1 MADYDKLVEKFFQQK
16 EKVLGPD
23 ELRNLL
29 IQEYRERLSEAS
41 KQAQERVLK
50 LPRLQISENWGK
62 ENTIERAEL
71 ERIVDTA
78 TRGHAG
84 VFEKLKIIQQ
94 QMTQLSSKGFTE
106 IKNPRRILSQI
117 MILETMNRLFK
128 SFQPSPAGFINEA
141 LLSVFY
147 GGLQKG
153 AGQANVA
160 KDIAD
165 VNDADGTPISIK
177 TKGKGGLIV
186 DGSIENLYTTINTT
200 KNKKVYFDI
209 YEKLTTGDDK
219 KGGHVGTLRVFRFYV
234 DANNINDFL
243 GKDYFNVVDGKLVP
257 KGEFKVSGK
266 ETSASSEQE
275 LTEAT
280 VVEKRNEV
288 IKKIVDSEKVFSEKE
303 MEQLLATANVS
314 IKNPK
319 IFSAMKQAVIDAARQ
334 QEDPDKFEIM
344 KKNISVMAKM
354 EISSR
359 EIEKYTSGG
368 LDREFKVNQ
377 SHWQAFAEQ
386 QGFIDDITL
395 TFSDDNLTKML
406 ETAVELLD
414 KQIVEIFNNLDGFSN
429 TISAYLTSL
438 AKNRNAIGSKALEY
452 AAKLEPQTQEV
463 IKTAAS
469 DEEK

>member
-1 MADYDKLVEKFFQQK
+1 MADYDKLVESFFQKQ
-16 EKVLGPD
+16 EKVLGAQ
-23 ELRNLL
+23 ELRNIL
-29 IQEYRERLSEAS
+29 IQEYRDSLLEAGR
-41 KQAQERVLK
+41 QTEDRVLK

-78 TRGHAG
+78 TRGHPG

-94 QMTQLSSKGFTE
+94 QMTQLSSKAFTE

-257 KGEFKVSGK
+257 KGEFKVAGK
-266 ETSASSEQE
+266 ESGNPSEQE

-280 VVEKRNEV
+280 VAEKRNEV
-288 IKKIVDSEKVFSEKE
+288 IKKIVDSEKALSEKE
-303 MEQLLATANVS
+303 IEQLLATANVS
-314 IKNPK
+314 VKNPK
-319 IFSAMKQAVIDAARQ
+319 IFSVMKQAVIDAARQ
-334 QEDPDKFEIM
+334 QKDPDKFEIM

-359 EIEKYTSGG
+359 GIEKYTSGG

-438 AKNRNAIGSKALEY
+438 AKNRNAIGTKALQY

>member
-1 MADYDKLVEKFFQQK
+1 MNKLVESFFAQE
-16 EKVLGPD
+16 EKVLGVE

-29 IQEYRERLSEAS
+29 IREYRDSLSERTTQ
-41 KQAQERVLK
+41 KQERVLK

-62 ENTIERAEL
+62 ENTVERAEL

-78 TRGHAG
+78 TRGKVGA
-84 VFEKLKIIQQ
+84 FEKLKVIQQ
-94 QMTQLSSKGFTE
+94 QMTQLSSKSFTE

-153 AGQANVA
+153 AGQANVQ

-209 YEKLTTGDDK
+209 YEKITTGDDK

-243 GKDYFNVVDGKLVP
+243 GKDYFNVVNGKLVP
-257 KGEFKVSGK
+257 KGEFKVAGK
-266 ETSASSEQE
+266 ETTKQQALE
-275 LTEAT
+275 EAT
-280 VVEKRNEV
+280 AAEKRNEV
-288 IKKIVDSEKVFSEKE
+288 FNTIIASDKAFSEKE
-303 MEQLLATANVS
+303 FENMLSQVKIS
-314 IKNPK
+314 VKNTVTFDK
-319 IFSAMKQAVIDAARQ
+319 LIQSLKDAAR
-334 QEDPDKFEIM
+334 EEKDSSKFEIM
-344 KKNISVMAKM
+344 KKNISVLSNMKIAGRGK
-354 EISSR
+354 E
-359 EIEKYTSGG
+359 EYTGGG
-368 LDREFKVNQ
+368 LHREFAINQ
-377 SHWQAFAEQ
+377 SDWQAFADQ
-386 QGFIDDITL
+386 QGYIEDITL
-395 TFSDDNLTKML
+395 TFSDENITNML
-406 ETAVELLD
+406 ESAVELLD
-414 KQIVEIFNNLDGFSN
+414 RQIVEIFNNLDGFSN
-429 TISAYLTSL
+429 SISAYLTSIT
-438 AKNRNAIGSKALEY
+438 KNRNSIGEKALQY
-452 AAKLEPQTQEV
+452 AAKLEPQTQQV
-463 IKTAAS
+463 IKTTAAD
-469 DEEK
+469 DESNA